1 MLDTLKAF
9 VADIGSGERHP
20 SRFEENDY
28 RIAAAA
34 LLIHVM
40 AIDGEV
46 TDDERRKVHDV
57 LKAHFKLNETATAE
71 LIGAATEAEGE
82 AVDLYQFT
90 RLLNRSLDEDGRK
103 RMVEMMWQIVYVD
116 GRLGEFE
123 DNLVWRAAD
132 LLGVSSRDRIGL
144 RRRIAAARSTTSGES

>member
-1 MLDTLKAF
+1 MLELLKTF
-9 VADIGSGERHP
+9 VADIGSGAKHP

-34 LLIHVM
+34 LLIHVT

-46 TDDERRKVHDV
+46 TETERRKVHDV
-57 LKAHFKLNETATAE
+57 LKERFNLDEAATAD
-71 LIGAATEAEGE
+71 LIAAATDAENE

-90 RLLNRSLDEDGRK
+90 SLLNRALDEDGRK
-103 RMVEMMWQIVYVD
+103 RMVEMMWQIVYAD
-116 GRLGEFE
+116 GHLSEFE
-123 DNLVWRAAD
+123 DNVIWRAAD

-144 RRRIAAARSTTSGES
+144 RQRIAAARSDTDDET